1 MIPVFII
8 RLYIAALTL
17 TLLFTTFATSG
28 VGVLTAIVIVC
39 PLLYM
44 VLEIRE
50 DLRELKSLEALVGS
64 LSR

>member
-1 MIPVFII
+1 MFVI
-8 RLYIAALTL
+8 RLYLAALTL
-17 TLLFTTFATSG
+17 TLLLTTLATSG
-28 VGVLTAIVIVC
+28 VEVLTALVIIC

-44 VLEIRE
+44 ILELSE

>member
-1 MIPVFII
+1 MIPMFVI
-8 RLYIAALTL
+8 RLYLAALTL
-17 TLLFTTFATSG
+17 TLLLTTLATSG
-28 VGVLTAIVIVC
+28 VEVLTALVIIC

-44 VLEIRE
+44 ILELRE

>member
-1 MIPVFII
+1 MFVI
-8 RLYIAALTL
+8 RLYLAALTL
-17 TLLFTTFATSG
+17 TLLLTTLATSG
-28 VGVLTAIVIVC
+28 VEVLTALVIIC

-44 VLEIRE
+44 ILELRE

>member
-1 MIPVFII
+1 VIPMFVI
-8 RLYIAALTL
+8 RLYLAALTL
-17 TLLFTTFATSG
+17 TLLLTTLATSG
-28 VGVLTAIVIVC
+28 VEVLTALVIIC

-44 VLEIRE
+44 ILELRE